1 MNSLTSVSEQPG
13 SSNHDHDYAAPTVPE
28 QPRPSNHDHDY
39 ATTTVP
45 EQPGPNNQS
54 NHGYAAYPTTAVT
67 EQSGHSN
74 HDNQDHDYAATPETE
89 QHGPRNLQTS
99 ATTVTEQTGQSNN
112 FNLDHDYVCMKIVRT
127 YVSMKSDQLN
137 CHENAF
143 ELVKKIISTYVVL
156 RLKHHMKEENE
167 RIKKKRIR
175 SRLSKLIIFK
185 GQ

>member
-1 MNSLTSVSEQPG
+1 MKWKDVKNLYICSLHFE
-13 SSNHDHDYAAPTVPE
+13 SNLFRKRLNPHKQNPKT
-28 QPRPSNHDHDY
+28 
-39 ATTTVP
+39 
-45 EQPGPNNQS
+45 
-54 NHGYAAYPTTAVT
+54 
-67 EQSGHSN
+67 
-74 HDNQDHDYAATPETE
+74 ATPETE
-89 QHGPRNLQTS
+89 QHDPRNLQTS
-99 ATTVTEQTGQSNN
+99 ATTVTEQTGHSNN

>member
-1 MNSLTSVSEQPG
+1 MKWKDVKNLYICSLHFESYLFRKRLNPHKQNPKTNSSTSVPEQPG
-13 SSNHDHDYAAPTVPE
+13 SSNHDHDY
-28 QPRPSNHDHDY
+28 
-39 ATTTVP
+39 
-45 EQPGPNNQS
+45 
-54 NHGYAAYPTTAVT
+54 
-67 EQSGHSN
+67 
-74 HDNQDHDYAATPETE
+74 
-89 QHGPRNLQTS
+89 GPRNLQTS

-137 CHENAF
+137 CHEHAF